1 MISLYGLWEC
11 PNDMLERFLCE
22 AVRAGAGALERCVE
36 EMTRDEMLWVDF
48 EALQTDPERVLRQ
61 ILQFTG
67 GRPGRDERSL
77 TADIEAA
84 LASVPIHRG
93 ERAAMPED
101 ESVLQLDRLMRAAR
115 RRFGEGE
122 A

>member
-1 MISLYGLWEC
+1 
-11 PNDMLERFLCE
+11 
-22 AVRAGAGALERCVE
+22 
-36 EMTRDEMLWVDF
+36 MTREQMLWVDF

-61 ILQFTG
+61 ILQFVG
-67 GRPGRDERSL
+67 ERPGRGEHTL

-84 LASVPIHRG
+84 LSTVPIHRG
-93 ERAAMPED
+93 ERAPMPED
-101 ESVLQLDRLMRAAR
+101 ASVLQLDRAMDAAR